1 MEQNQFR
8 FKTQEKGLSISCKVL
23 RCFKSLQNRF
33 EIFQLMVDANLE
45 PILNTITNT
54 YLDIN
59 RFKYFSKSYSLK
71 PYCMAHTDFENILY
85 LVIKDNLT
93 FRLLKR
99 GRIQIKNHSNIKYL

>member
-1 MEQNQFR
+1 
-8 FKTQEKGLSISCKVL
+8 
-23 RCFKSLQNRF
+23 
-33 EIFQLMVDANLE
+33 MVDANLE

-59 RFKYFSKSYSLK
+59 RFKYFSKSYS
-71 PYCMAHTDFENILY
+71 HTDFENILY

-99 GRIQIKNHSNIKYL
+99 GRIQIKKPLEYQIS

>member
-1 MEQNQFR
+1 
-8 FKTQEKGLSISCKVL
+8 
-23 RCFKSLQNRF
+23 
-33 EIFQLMVDANLE
+33 MVDANLE

-59 RFKYFSKSYSLK
+59 RFKYFSKSYS
-71 PYCMAHTDFENILY
+71 HTDFENILY